1 MGRKVIHLLLL
12 LVSLIVS
19 NRVEA
24 TTLPDSIQKKRVD
37 STLILSFHNSLD
49 SLFLGPLHSI
59 DTSDFHVTNFDE
71 LYKQTK
77 NYSTLS
83 NIGSPSQC
91 MVSEFNFNGGYDIK
105 NHSFAHILRNYSN
118 IRYLIPVQPFSELYY
133 TMGANKEQQFDV
145 SFTRELFPR
154 FILGLEFA
162 LHNSPGIYKNN
173 KSQNARVYITGRYS
187 TENERYAVISNYY
200 HNKISIGENGGLM
213 DDNDFES
220 NSESDRR
227 LIPIQLQDAQNMVK
241 ESGFGFEQYFNFV
254 SPSPKKITDST
265 FKPRKIQFG
274 RVTHSFSYH
283 KNQLVYTED
292 SPLADFYQSF
302 DIVLDSSNTYDSTY
316 QLAVKNRLYLSS
328 LGYKKFNDDVPFY
341 IYAGVEHA
349 YIVQADS
356 LKKSV
361 YHQLSPFGGIRIS
374 LLRSSYLDGKA
385 MIVTG
390 GYGSG
395 DLHLEAGIRQFLGTS
410 DKNLGNLFFRTE
422 VINQSPSWITARYQS
437 NHFRWENSFSNSK
450 FVNFHGGYT
459 FKGFTVGGRWQ
470 VMDKFIYFNKTARP
484 QQSTGTTNLRQLY
497 TEFHLQPGKF
507 ELWGRFDYQKVSN
520 DTILHIPEYSGM
532 IKLAFVQDLFSKAA
546 TIKPGI
552 TLRWFSSYYADA
564 YMPALRT
571 FYLQDEKKIG
581 NFPYLDVFLTLKVK
595 KANLFVQYENL
606 FGLLGNYT
614 YYTTPHYPMRDPR
627 LYFGVKWRFFK

>member
-1 MGRKVIHLLLL
+1 MNKKVIYLLFLLISFLVSNAAKANL
-12 LVSLIVS
+12 LV
-19 NRVEA
+19 
-24 TTLPDSIQKKRVD
+24 DSIPKKRVD
-37 STLILSFHNSLD
+37 STLVLSFHNSID
-49 SLFLGPLHSI
+49 SLFLGPLKSI
-59 DTSDFHVTNFDE
+59 DTSDFNVTNFDV
-71 LYKQTK
+71 LYKQSK

-83 NIGSPSQC
+83 NLGSPAQS
-91 MVSEFNFNGGYDIK
+91 MVTEYHFNGGYDLK
-105 NHSFAHILRNYSN
+105 NQSFAHILNNYSN
-118 IRYLIPVQPFSELYY
+118 IRYLIPIQAFSELYY

-162 LHNSPGIYKNN
+162 LQNSPGIYKNN
-173 KSQNARVYITGRYS
+173 KSQNARVYFTGRYS
-187 TENERYAVISNYY
+187 TDNERYGIISNYY
-200 HNKISIGENGGLM
+200 HNKINIGENGGLL
-213 DDNDFES
+213 DDFEFES
-220 NSESDRR
+220 NTESDRR
-227 LIPIQLQDAQNMVK
+227 LIPVQLQDAQNMVK
-241 ESGFGFEQYFNFV
+241 ESGFGFEQYFNFIGT
-254 SPSPKKITDST
+254 SPKKISDSS

-274 RVTHSFSYH
+274 RITHSFSYH

-292 SPLADFYQSF
+292 SPLAAFYQSF
-302 DIVLDSSNTYDSTY
+302 DVVLDSNNTYDSTY
-316 QLAVKNRLYLSS
+316 QLAIKNKLYLSS
-328 LGYKKFNDDVPFY
+328 LGYKKFNNDVPFY

-356 LKKSV
+356 IKKSV

-385 MIVTG
+385 TIITG

-395 DLHLEAGIRQFLGTS
+395 DLHLEAGIKQFLGTS
-410 DKNLGNLFFRTE
+410 ERNLGNLFFRTE
-422 VINQSPSWITARYQS
+422 VINQSPSWITQRYQS

-450 FVNFHGGYT
+450 FVNFHGGYS
-459 FKGFTVGGRWQ
+459 FKGFTVGGRLQ
-470 VMDKFIYFNKTARP
+470 VMDKLIYFNKFARP
-484 QQSTGTTNLRQLY
+484 QQSTGTTNLRQIY
-497 TEFHLQPGKF
+497 TEFHLRPGKF
-507 ELWGRFDYQKVSN
+507 ELLGRFDYQKVSN

-532 IKLAFVQDLFSKAA
+532 IKIAFVQDLFSKAA
-546 TIKPGI
+546 TIKPG
-552 TLRWFSSYYADA
+552 LRFRWFSSYYADA

-571 FYLQDEKKIG
+571 FYLQDEKNIG

-595 KANLFVQYENL
+595 RANLFVQYENL